1 MKNLWTTIHVKNMDD
16 SVKFYTEILD
26 LTVDKRYSPAEG
38 VEIAFLGS
46 GETKFELI
54 STPQSDGVT
63 FTNHVSTGF
72 SVESVDAYIKHLREK
87 GIEIIEGPLA
97 PNPYVKF
104 FYILDPNGYRI
115 QLVENTNP
123 DAA

>member
-54 STPQSDGVT
+54 STPQSESVT

-123 DAA
+123 DGA

>member
-1 MKNLWTTIHVKNMDD
+1 MKNLWTTIHVKDMDA

-26 LTVDKRYSPAEG
+26 LTVDKRYSPAQG
-38 VEIAFLGS
+38 MEIAFLGS

-54 STPQSDGVT
+54 RTPESEHVS

-72 SVESVDAYIKHLREK
+72 SVESVDAYIEYLEGK
-87 GIEIIEGPLA
+87 GIEIVEGPFA

-115 QLVENTNP
+115 QLVETMTP
-123 DAA
+123 DGA

>member
-115 QLVENTNP
+115 QLVETTNP
-123 DAA
+123 DGA